1 MICNTKKEALNR
13 VQYLAEKV
21 TSVPCSDLMKYII
34 KLEVKEHI
42 STWGIT
48 KEDILALEAAE

>member
-1 MICNTKKEALNR
+1 MICNTKQQAIDR

-21 TSVPCSDLMKYII
+21 TSVACSDLMKHII

-42 STWGIT
+42 TTWDIT
-48 KEDILALEAAE
+48 KEDILALETA